1 MSAKKQHGTQ
11 SQCVA
16 LSQNALLRKIQTN
29 IMGPPPVHHNKNNNH
44 KKKNKSSISNQIMAI
59 PVEDTA
65 AIGKQFTMCLN
76 NQKITRTMKAFA
88 EQVEL
93 APDSI
98 QFTCQLVKVIGCHS
112 QSVRALKNSMDTI
125 KQAQNHQHKIALIEI
140 QMKIASE
147 VICSNEIVRKYPAEV
162 IVNKNKNMKQ
172 IQLSSEM
179 GKTIKAVMNKIMK
192 VWVFCF

>member
-1 MSAKKQHGTQ
+1 MSAKKQHRTP

-29 IMGPPPVHHNKNNNH
+29 VMGPPVHHNKNNN

-65 AIGKQFTMCLN
+65 AIEKQFTMCLK
-76 NQKITRTMKAFA
+76 NQKIKSTMKAFA
-88 EQVEL
+88 DQVEL
-93 APDSI
+93 APDSKE
-98 QFTCQLVKVIGCHS
+98 FTCQLVKVIGCHS

-125 KQAQNHQHKIALIEI
+125 KQAQNHQHKIALIEM

-162 IVNKNKNMKQ
+162 IANKNKNMTQ
-172 IQLSSEM
+172 IKLSSEM
-179 GKTIKAVMNKIMK
+179 EKNIKAVMTKIMK